1 MGFVYR
7 VVSVQQGVRR
17 LLVGAGGRLFVRSAA
32 HDGQKRIRHAGQA
45 HPPDLRPR
53 GGRYPRRDHRYLH
66 FFAGASWVCG
76 AYPRLRRFGKGFR
89 AVYEGHRGRHG
100 RQAFSGA
107 RRGGDFARAYRR
119 MGRPRA
125 HSGLYAGDTQ
135 LYGDRFRVGNA
146 EKAVGGQFQERAYP
160 LLLRR
165 RSHRHGDR
173 RGGQKRD
180 GDRRGRAGRLR
191 LCVPQGVADVA
202 RRARGGA
209 PDQGHGRKRIVRLR
223 PRAPR
228 RLRGHAVQRIFA
240 QPHVRRNAG
249 EG

>member
-89 AVYEGHRGRHG
+89 AVYEGHRGSPTGDRLS
-100 RQAFSGA
+100 QVLAGA
-107 RRGGDFARAYRR
+107 GISPEHIAVL
-119 MGRPRA
+119 GRPRA

-191 LCVPQGVADVA
+191 LCVPQG
-202 RRARGGA
+202 
-209 PDQGHGRKRIVRLR
+209 GR
-223 PRAPR
+223 
-228 RLRGHAVQRIFA
+228 
-240 QPHVRRNAG
+240 
-249 EG
+249 